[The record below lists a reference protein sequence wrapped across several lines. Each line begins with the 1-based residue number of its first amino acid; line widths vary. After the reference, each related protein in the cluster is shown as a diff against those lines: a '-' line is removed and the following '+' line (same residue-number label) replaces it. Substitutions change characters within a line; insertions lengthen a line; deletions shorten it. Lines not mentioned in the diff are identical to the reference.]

1 MDVDLD
7 PYENDIYQSDVELE
21 HVDDQANTIEKYK
34 KDKLEETLRG
44 KYFQKIFLSSYNN
57 TLFKIR
63 IQKLRSFKF
72 RILNL
77 LPYTV

>member
-21 HVDDQANTIEKYK
+21 HVDDQTNTIEKYK

-44 KYFQKIFLSSYNN
+44 KIYYNILKI
-57 TLFKIR
+57 
-63 IQKLRSFKF
+63 
-72 RILNL
+72 IL
-77 LPYTV
+77 V

>member
-44 KYFQKIFLSSYNN
+44 KIC
-57 TLFKIR
+57 
-63 IQKLRSFKF
+63 
-72 RILNL
+72 
-77 LPYTV
+77 

>member
-21 HVDDQANTIEKYK
+21 HVDDQTNTIEKYK

-44 KYFQKIFLSSYNN
+44 KICWYW
-57 TLFKIR
+57 
-63 IQKLRSFKF
+63 
-72 RILNL
+72 NL
-77 LPYTV
+77 KSQGCVIES